1 MTPVDADRLAVRVG
15 ASTHP
20 RHSGLGV
27 ASFVVFLVYCTLFF
41 LVFLVSVLLTMSGE
55 PLAKPP
61 ALPSPTVILLGIM
74 LFASVFLSL
83 MGVALGIAGA
93 VQRNRRKV
101 FAVLGIVF
109 NGGFFLLFAGVMLLA
124 ALGMWSG
131 LD

>member
-1 MTPVDADRLAVRVG
+1 MPMPIESDSQAR
-15 ASTHP
+15 P
-20 RHSGLGV
+20 KHSWLGV

>member
-1 MTPVDADRLAVRVG
+1 MPMPIESDSQAR
-15 ASTHP
+15 P
-20 RHSGLGV
+20 KHSWLGV

-41 LVFLVSVLLTMSGE
+41 LLFLVSVLLTMSGE

>member
-1 MTPVDADRLAVRVG
+1 MPMPIESDSQAR
-15 ASTHP
+15 P
-20 RHSGLGV
+20 KHSWLGV
-27 ASFVVFLVYCTLFF
+27 ASFVIFLVYCTLFF